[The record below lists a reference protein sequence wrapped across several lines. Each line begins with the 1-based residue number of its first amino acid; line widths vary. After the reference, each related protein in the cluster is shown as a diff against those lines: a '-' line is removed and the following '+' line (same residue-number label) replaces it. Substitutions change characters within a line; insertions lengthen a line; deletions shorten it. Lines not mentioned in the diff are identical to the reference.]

1 MRLALAIAS
10 RFLLSSKSQSV
21 LIALGIGVGIG
32 VQVFIGSLITGLQV
46 SLIDTTIGNS
56 AHITVT
62 SRNADRTIDDWQELY
77 ARVSQNPK
85 YAATSATLTRPG
97 FTVTNNQFETI
108 LIRGFQLPQADGI
121 YNLSQALIAGEFR
134 SGEVVIGRELATE
147 LNIEP
152 GDEIT
157 ILTGAGQRSQAV
169 VSGLIDLKVAAI
181 NRSWVLMDLSTAQEL
196 LKIENLVTA
205 IEIQLPDVFTAR
217 EEAERLKTELDE
229 YLRVENWKDQ
239 NEQLLTGLQ
248 GQSTS
253 SLMIQIFVII
263 AISLGITS
271 VLAITVMQ
279 KSRQIGILKAM
290 GIKDRQASLI
300 FLFQGLMLGILGGIL
315 GIAIGLGLAFSF
327 TKFAVNPDGSPLVP
341 LVIVPT
347 FLIGSGLVAIAASIL
362 ASLAPARRSQKLDPM
377 EVIRNG

>member
-56 AHITVT
+56 AHITIT